1 MLKKKIRLQ
10 IFMQNEIFIIGKN
23 ETGIEICLNIHDILI
38 ILQLELLILLQ
49 FVPQWY
55 ILII

>member
-38 ILQLELLILLQ
+38 ILQLELLILL
-49 FVPQWY
+49 
-55 ILII
+55 